1 MTNGLAPSPNPANR
15 RNKEDMMDSWT
26 LWSEQ
31 RPTDAKIVYRWRIPA
46 QEILGLVMQPEWS
59 DKIFSPLCQPDIYC
73 PSCAKW
79 DGWKWHIPKGLEWR
93 VALPDEPEGE
103 KGVVWGDLGLL
114 PCPFTG
120 KLPTVIYHG
129 RYIGAPPY
137 HAEWLGIASHIVRSI
152 GWHSAKDMRDAWNMR
167 YIPEPREPK

>member
-1 MTNGLAPSPNPANR
+1 
-15 RNKEDMMDSWT
+15 MDSWT

-31 RPTDAKIVYRWRIPA
+31 QPTDAKLVYRWRIPA

-59 DKIFSPLCQPDIYC
+59 EKLFSPLCQPDIYF
-73 PSCAKW
+73 PSCARW
-79 DGWKWHIPKGLEWR
+79 DGWKWHIPNGLEWR
-93 VALPDEPEGE
+93 VASPNEPEGE
-103 KGVVWGDLGLL
+103 KGVVWGGLDLL

-137 HAEWLGIASHIVRSI
+137 HAEWLGITSFSYVFLGIS
-152 GWHSAKDMRDAWNMR
+152 
-167 YIPEPREPK
+167 

>member
-1 MTNGLAPSPNPANR
+1 
-15 RNKEDMMDSWT
+15 MDSWT

-31 RPTDAKIVYRWRIPA
+31 QPTDAKLVYRWRIPA

-59 DKIFSPLCQPDIYC
+59 EKLFSPLCQPDIYF
-73 PSCAKW
+73 PSCARW
-79 DGWKWHIPKGLEWR
+79 DGWKWHIPNGLEWR
-93 VALPDEPEGE
+93 VASPNEPEGE
-103 KGVVWGDLGLL
+103 KGVVWGGLDLL

-137 HAEWLGIASHIVRSI
+137 HAEWLGITSFSYVFSWYIVRSI
-152 GWHSAKDMRDAWNMR
+152 GWRSAKNMRDAWNMR
-167 YIPEPREPK
+167 CIPEPREPKEPRKGLSL